1 MGTHANSANV
11 PGGVRGETGR
21 QGEGEKGGR
30 VAWRNAGVS
39 PASQL
44 ERGVLRLISLFVF
57 ISLTSFSACSQNR
70 DQLSD
75 TIRNGTTE
83 QKRDALFQIR
93 NLKSEIASRTALPA
107 LTDKEPIVRA
117 TAASSVTFLP
127 KSQAVKSLV
136 PLLEDRD
143 EFVRRETAYALGSI
157 ESAEA
162 APPLLNLLRKEKII
176 EVKSAAVVGLG
187 QSGNPSAVEPL
198 LGILKARPNED
209 TEFLRRSAARS
220 IGRIAQI
227 VRTSDSYVV
236 TPQNFLPEKFK
247 EKGDNDLTARFPV
260 FGAAV
265 VVLSQVLQNKNES
278 DDARREAAFA
288 LGSIGSRSSITVL
301 QVQQNSSDPYLAEI
315 SKEALLKVGKP
326 E

>member
-1 MGTHANSANV
+1 MGTNARHANV
-11 PGGVRGETGR
+11 PSGVRKMGRLGEW
-21 QGEGEKGGR
+21 EKGRR
-30 VAWRNAGVS
+30 VVS
-39 PASQL
+39 LVS
-44 ERGVLRLISLFVF
+44 FVF
-57 ISLTSFSACSQNR
+57 LFSISAFSQNL

-93 NLKSEIASRTALPA
+93 NLRSEIASRIALPA
-107 LTDKEPIVRA
+107 LKDKEPIVRA

-127 KSQAVKSLV
+127 KSEAVGVLS
-136 PLLEDRD
+136 PLLDDRD
-143 EFVRRETAYALGSI
+143 EFVRREAAYAMGSV
-157 ESAEA
+157 EAPEA
-162 APPLLNLLRKEKII
+162 AIPLLNLLRKEKVL
-176 EVKSAAVVGLG
+176 EVKSSAVVALGL
-187 QSGNPSAVEPL
+187 SGNTIAVEPL

-209 TEFLRRSAARS
+209 AEFLRRSAARS

-227 VRTSDSYVV
+227 VKTADSYVV

-247 EKGDNDLTARFPV
+247 EKNGDDLTVRFPV

-265 VVLSQVLQNKNES
+265 VVLGQVLQNKNES

-288 LGSIGSRSSITVL
+288 MGSIGGSSSIFVL
-301 QVQQNSSDPYLAEI
+301 QAHQNSGDPYLAEI
-315 SKEALLKVGKP
+315 SKEALLKIAKP